1 MWESLLQHGVQ
12 EWGASVSACFVFF
25 VLGLLA
31 EWWFRGSTIEAKST
45 AKAQTKG
52 YASKFTHRNN
62 DRILLRE
69 QEQAAAKKAGE
80 TKDAMTTLSKQVA
93 KGLIRHGKPRNTQ
106 SRHCTKQAPGCHLE
120 ESTARHISV
129 RVGS

>member
-12 EWGASVSACFVFF
+12 ECGASVSACFVFF

-93 KGLIRHGKPRNTQ
+93 KRINP
-106 SRHCTKQAPGCHLE
+106 SREASEHPIEALHQASPGCHLE